1 MPLTG
6 KVRLLSTIRGA
17 LVLGFAAVF
26 ALWVMS
32 GYELVRNLT
41 VVEQRVAE
49 VHGEYLRGQH
59 VLATIRTSVL
69 LGSVYL
75 RDALIDTGTVTRE
88 YYRDELNQIRD
99 DIEQLLPAYI
109 LGVQSPIERQQWA
122 LLQTE
127 LSDYWDSRDVVFGP
141 DMPRTSSE
149 SANFLRRRV
158 IPRRD
163 TILRIV
169 DRLAALQQIAL
180 ERHQIE
186 TSLLY
191 GELKNRLLT
200 IGGFSIVLG
209 LIVAG
214 LATRHVGRL
223 GREIERGRL
232 ADQQNKRDLER
243 LSARLVHAQEEERR
257 VIARE
262 LHDEVGQALT
272 AIKMELGAAHRRVE
286 GDLRARSSLDEARAI
301 AESALQSVRDMSQ
314 LLHPSMLDDLGLPDT
329 VDTYLRSFSKR
340 TGIRAQ
346 LTHERME
353 ERLPADIEV
362 GVYRIVQEALTN
374 VAKHSGA
381 SACTVRLVR
390 REGLLSIAIEDDGRG
405 IDPEVS
411 LAGDARR
418 GLGLIGM
425 RERAAAL
432 SGEFEVGNRDE
443 GGTRVTVR
451 LPVETAAAQPGL
463 QVVRRIG

>member
-1 MPLTG
+1 MPVTG
-6 KVRLLSTIRGA
+6 KVRPPSTIRGV
-17 LVLGFAAVF
+17 LVVGFASVF
-26 ALWVMS
+26 ALWVIS
-32 GYELVRNLT
+32 GYELVRNLAA
-41 VVEQRVAE
+41 VEQRVAE

-75 RDALIDTGTVTRE
+75 RDALIDTGAITRE

-99 DIEQLLPAYI
+99 DIEQLLPAYM
-109 LGVQSPIERQQWA
+109 LGVHAPIERQQWA

-127 LSDYWDSRDVVFGP
+127 LADYWDSRDVVFGP

-191 GELKNRLLT
+191 GELRNRLLA
-200 IGGFSIVLG
+200 IGGLSIVLG

-223 GREIERGRL
+223 EREIDRRRL
-232 ADQQNKRDLER
+232 ADQQNQRDLER

-272 AIKMELGAAHRRVE
+272 AIKMELGAARRVE
-286 GDLRARSSLDEARAI
+286 GDLRARSSLDEARSI
-301 AESALQSVRDMSQ
+301 AESALHSVRDMSQ

-329 VDTYLRSFSKR
+329 IDT
-340 TGIRAQ
+340 
-346 LTHERME
+346 
-353 ERLPADIEV
+353 
-362 GVYRIVQEALTN
+362 
-374 VAKHSGA
+374 
-381 SACTVRLVR
+381 
-390 REGLLSIAIEDDGRG
+390 
-405 IDPEVS
+405 
-411 LAGDARR
+411 
-418 GLGLIGM
+418 
-425 RERAAAL
+425 
-432 SGEFEVGNRDE
+432 
-443 GGTRVTVR
+443 
-451 LPVETAAAQPGL
+451 
-463 QVVRRIG
+463 

>member
-1 MPLTG
+1 MPVTG
-6 KVRLLSTIRGA
+6 KVRPPSTIRGV
-17 LVLGFAAVF
+17 LVVGFASVF
-26 ALWVMS
+26 ALWVIS
-32 GYELVRNLT
+32 GYELVRNLAA
-41 VVEQRVAE
+41 VEQRVAE

-75 RDALIDTGTVTRE
+75 RDALIDTGAITRE

-99 DIEQLLPAYI
+99 DIEQLLPAYM
-109 LGVQSPIERQQWA
+109 LGVHAPIERQQWA

-127 LSDYWDSRDVVFGP
+127 LADYWDSRDVVFGP

-191 GELKNRLLT
+191 GELRNRLLA
-200 IGGFSIVLG
+200 IGGLSIVLG

-223 GREIERGRL
+223 EREIDRRRL
-232 ADQQNKRDLER
+232 ADQQNQRDLER

-272 AIKMELGAAHRRVE
+272 AIKMELGAARRVE
-286 GDLRARSSLDEARAI
+286 GDLRARSSLDEARSI
-301 AESALQSVRDMSQ
+301 AESALHSVRDMSQ

-329 VDTYLRSFSKR
+329 IDTYLRSFSKR

-362 GVYRIVQEALTN
+362 GAYRIVQEALTN

-390 REGLLSIAIEDDGRG
+390 REGLLSVTIEDDGSG
-405 IDPEVS
+405 IDPQVS

-443 GGTRVTVR
+443 GGTKVTVR
-451 LPVETAAAQPGL
+451 LPVETAPAQPGL
-463 QVVRRIG
+463 HVVRRIG